1 MTFTL
6 IIKFN
11 DISINVT
18 KGTSANT
25 LKQLNDVRAEKQSK
39 FVDCRSTNDGDN
51 NDLMTRF

>member
-39 FVDCRSTNDGDN
+39 FVDCRSTNDADN

>member
-11 DISINVT
+11 DVSINVM